1 MDPHRIRLKAPWLVK
16 ALEKGI
22 PIELPAGTN
31 NPKHDLPILLGRL
44 LDQQNRPLEI
54 QATRRFHRPT
64 GLTPS
69 SKLSI
74 SVSSKQPPD
83 QVLFGPIAP
92 GEQMSQQLQALSPA
106 VSSEG
111 REYAL
116 PQVLQ
121 LRNELLLIWNQLA
134 AESAREPLS
143 VELLIREA
151 DRASATRVFPQM
163 GS

>member
-16 ALEKGI
+16 ALEQGK
-22 PIELPAGTN
+22 PIELPADTN
-31 NPKHDLPILLGRL
+31 NSKQDLPILLGRL
-44 LDQQNRPLEI
+44 LEQQNRPLEV

-83 QVLFGPIAP
+83 TVLFGPIAP
-92 GEQMSQQLQALSPA
+92 GEQTSQNLQALSPA
-106 VSSEG
+106 VGSQG
-111 REYAL
+111 REYPL
-116 PQVLQ
+116 PQDLQ
-121 LRNELLLIWNQLA
+121 LRNELQLIWNQLA

-143 VELLIREA
+143 VELLIRELE
-151 DRASATRVFPQM
+151 R
-163 GS
+163 G